1 MASSE
6 SRRFERH
13 QTLHDSLGDTM
24 NDDLAELAEIFDAH
38 LRRMIIFLPLQFVV
52 LLVVALI
59 C

>member
-1 MASSE
+1 
-6 SRRFERH
+6 
-13 QTLHDSLGDTM
+13 M

-38 LRRMIIFLPLQFVV
+38 MRRMIIFLPLQFVL